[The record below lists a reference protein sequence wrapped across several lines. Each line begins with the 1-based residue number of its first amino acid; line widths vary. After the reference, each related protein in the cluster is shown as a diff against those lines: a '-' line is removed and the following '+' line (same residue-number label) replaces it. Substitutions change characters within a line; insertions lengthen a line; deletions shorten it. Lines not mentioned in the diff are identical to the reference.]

1 MERVKQG
8 FALKTIGISMIL
20 AHDFRSHVGTWNR
33 DFGPLDLFTVHLAGA
48 DAVKS

>member
-1 MERVKQG
+1 MSLV
-8 FALKTIGISMIL
+8 
-20 AHDFRSHVGTWNR
+20 HDFRSHVGTWNR